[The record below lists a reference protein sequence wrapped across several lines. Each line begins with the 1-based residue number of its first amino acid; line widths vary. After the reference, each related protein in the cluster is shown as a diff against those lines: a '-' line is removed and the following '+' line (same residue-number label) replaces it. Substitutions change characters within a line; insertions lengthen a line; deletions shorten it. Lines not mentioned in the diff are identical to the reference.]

1 MRMLEKQFGGG
12 EGLGEE
18 LDRMFE
24 AFGAGG
30 NGAWVGG
37 RGVGC
42 VVCGCGV

>member
-12 EGLGEE
+12 EGLGDE

-30 NGAWVGG
+30 GACLALLCFAL
-37 RGVGC
+37 RL
-42 VVCGCGV
+42 CGVHV

>member
-18 LDRMFE
+18 LDCMFE

-30 NGAWVGG
+30 GTLVDSYWRMVI
-37 RGVGC
+37 RPYC
-42 VVCGCGV
+42 TS